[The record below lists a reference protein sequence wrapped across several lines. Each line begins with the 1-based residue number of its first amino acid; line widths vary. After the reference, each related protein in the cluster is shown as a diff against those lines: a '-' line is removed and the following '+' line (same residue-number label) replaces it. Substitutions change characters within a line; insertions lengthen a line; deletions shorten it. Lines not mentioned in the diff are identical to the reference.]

1 MLDAIG
7 AGLAPRIGD
16 RDWKDI
22 WLDSPE
28 YHQMREEIDRIK
40 TDALALPAETKK
52 STFYAAPFWLQL
64 KEVVIRNNRALWR
77 SPEYVF
83 SRLFVHGFISLFVS
97 LPFLQLGNGTRDL
110 QYRVFGM

>member
-28 YHQMREEIDRIK
+28 YRTVRQEIEEIKCQGLSR
-40 TDALALPAETKK
+40 PAPEK
-52 STFYAAPFWLQL
+52 STE
-64 KEVVIRNNRALWR
+64 KTCKR
-77 SPEYVF
+77 SYLSSVT
-83 SRLFVHGFISLFVS
+83 RISICL
-97 LPFLQLGNGTRDL
+97 
-110 QYRVFGM
+110 